1 MLWGT
6 DVIGST
12 GEGSNKGVFGGL
24 WGSCGIM
31 SVSVCMS
38 GFMVN

>member
-1 MLWGT
+1 MLWRT

-12 GEGSNKGVFGGL
+12 GEGSNKGVLGGL

-31 SVSVCMS
+31 SVSV
-38 GFMVN
+38 

>member
-1 MLWGT
+1 MLGGT
-6 DVIGST
+6 DVICSA

-31 SVSVCMS
+31 SVRVCVS
-38 GFMVN
+38 GFTVN

>member
-6 DVIGST
+6 DVICST
-12 GEGSNKGVFGGL
+12 GEGSDKGVFGGL

-31 SVSVCMS
+31 SVRFCVS
-38 GFMVN
+38 GFTVN

>member
-1 MLWGT
+1 MPWRT
-6 DVIGST
+6 DVICST
-12 GEGSNKGVFGGL
+12 GKGSNKGVFSGL

-38 GFMVN
+38 GFTVN